1 MRFEPKKSG
10 FEGRHHKKETREFF
24 STSQK
29 GVPKAED
36 TKKKMKLAKTG
47 SNNPASKLDEDK
59 VLEIIE
65 SLSQNNTIPYMRK
78 LADKYMVSMGTI
90 HAIKGKRIWKHVW
103 EFYEDRV

>member
-24 STSQK
+24 SMSQK

-36 TKKKMKLAKTG
+36 TKNKMKLAKRG
-47 SNNPASKLDEDK
+47 SKNPASKLDEVK

-65 SLSQNNTIPYMRK
+65 LLSQNNSINSMK
-78 LADKYMVSMGTI
+78 KIAEKYSVSIGTI
-90 HAIKGKRIWKHVW
+90 HAIKSKRIWKHVW
-103 EFYEDRV
+103 EMYEDTQ